1 MVKAKKRTLNVS
13 KKNKRNLNK
22 SNRKNQKRR
31 RKNITKRIQKPKQ
44 SGGKWGSWEGA
55 NTMNHPL
62 ANIVYN
68 RFVRAPFLTEMGD
81 LSPYN

>member
-22 SNRKNQKRR
+22 SNRKNQRKNRTRR
-31 RKNITKRIQKPKQ
+31 RQKPSQK
-44 SGGKWGSWEGA
+44 GGKWASWEGA

-62 ANIVYN
+62 ANLVYN

>member
-1 MVKAKKRTLNVS
+1 MVKAKKRTFNIS

-22 SNRKNQKRR
+22 SNRKNKKRNRSRR
-31 RKNITKRIQKPKQ
+31 RKNQLQ